1 MHGIAFLN
9 GLLSNSILPRLSQP
23 CKKATANPL
32 LFLETRDY
40 CPRLFLCCLR
50 KLDVAFRK
58 LHISDF
64 FKQDLIVDN

>member
-1 MHGIAFLN
+1 MFGYIENALVI
-9 GLLSNSILPRLSQP
+9 LSR
-23 CKKATANPL
+23 A
-32 LFLETRDY
+32 
-40 CPRLFLCCLR
+40 FLCCLR